1 MTSKKEKFPKHI
13 DSSSP
18 STSENDKISTE
29 QYPTGEYLPF
39 FTIFENIA
47 EGVACCRIIL
57 DNNDKPV
64 DFKYLY
70 VNAAFKRLPGLT
82 ELFGK
87 RSAEVIPGIEEAP
100 SRFFEACN
108 RVALSGGAEKFKFEC
123 KPSETIFS
131 VSVFS
136 DKKRYFTAVFED
148 ITASRHL
155 AKDLNII
162 KDKRHQ
168 KHVEQDVLE
177 SEERY
182 RLLFDSSLDAI
193 LLTAPDGSI
202 YGANPSTCRMFQRS
216 EEEIK
221 QIGRSGLV
229 DTSDPRLARALAER
243 QQTGNFAGELVC
255 IRKDGTKFPGEVF
268 TSVFKD
274 RKGNARTSM
283 IIRDIT
289 KRKLVEEEV
298 RLSEETLRKA
308 QRVGKM
314 SSWRYIPAG
323 ISGDWTKEKFLFLK
337 QEGAPSYER
346 YADIFCSV
354 HPDDSQML
362 YKAMEK
368 AIFQGIDFELQ
379 LRIIRPTGGIGYIHT
394 VCDVSKDEQGN
405 ATELIGTTQDIS
417 AIKTIQQKLENAEE
431 RYRTVVEDQT
441 ELISRFSSE
450 GFLNYANPAY
460 CKFFN
465 IKFEELSGRRWQP
478 VAFEDDRQMIEQQIL
493 HLTPANPVVTV
504 ENRVYKGDGS
514 IRWIQFINRGIFNKA
529 DKLVEIQSV
538 GRDISD
544 LKEIQLSLQQKD
556 QELSEKNRKLE
567 KLNIALE
574 VVIEQKNEQLDSL
587 RSDIVKQYSS
597 FVKPHLEELK
607 DISENWRGNQ
617 YLKLIEQGMQHILT
631 PFAQHIMSL
640 NNQLSPMEI
649 QVATLITRGETI
661 NGVAKELKISAHTVK
676 YHRKNIRFKLGI
688 KNKKINLRSYLLRDD
703 TR

>member
-1 MTSKKEKFPKHI
+1 MTSKKKKFPKHK
-13 DSSSP
+13 DHGAP
-18 STSENDKISTE
+18 STSENNGNSREK
-29 QYPTGEYLPF
+29 YPMDEYLPF
-39 FTIFENIA
+39 FTIFENIS
-47 EGVACCRIIL
+47 EGVACCKIIL
-57 DNNDKPV
+57 DDNDKPV

-82 ELFGK
+82 SLYGK
-87 RSAEVIPGIEEAP
+87 RAAKVIPGIEETH
-100 SRFFEACN
+100 SRFFEVCGH
-108 RVALSGGAEKFKFEC
+108 VALSGMTEKFEFEC
-123 KPSETIFS
+123 KPSGTIFS

-136 DKKRYFTAVFED
+136 DKKEYFTAVFED
-148 ITASRHL
+148 ITASIHL
-155 AKDLNII
+155 AKQLNVA
-162 KDKRHQ
+162 KDISHQ
-168 KHVEQDVLE
+168 KHLEQDLLE

-182 RLLFDSSLDAI
+182 RRLFDSSLDAI

-202 YGANPSTCRMFQRS
+202 YAANPSTCRMFQRS
-216 EEEIK
+216 EEEII

-229 DTSDPRLARALAER
+229 DTSDPKLARALEKR
-243 QQTGNFAGELVC
+243 QQTGKFTGELICV
-255 IRKDGTKFPGEVF
+255 RRDGTKFPGEVF

-274 RKGNARTSM
+274 RNGNTRTSM

-289 KRKLVEEEV
+289 ERKLVEDEI

-314 SSWRYIPAG
+314 SSWRYNPAG

-337 QEGAPSYER
+337 QEGAPSYEK

-354 HPDDSQML
+354 HRDDSPML
-362 YKAMEK
+362 YEAMEK
-368 AIFQGIDFELQ
+368 AIYQGIDFDLQ
-379 LRIIRPTGGIGYIHT
+379 LRTVRPTGEIGYIHT
-394 VCDVSKDEQGN
+394 VCDVSKDEKGN

-417 AIKTIQQKLENAEE
+417 AIKSIQHKFENAEE

-450 GFLNYANPAY
+450 GFLNYANPAF
-460 CKFFN
+460 CKFFD
-465 IKFEELSGRRWQP
+465 IKFEELNGRRWQP
-478 VAFEDDRQMIEQQIL
+478 IAFEDDRQLIEQQISRL
-493 HLTPANPVVTV
+493 KPTNQVVTV

-514 IRWIQFINRGIFNKA
+514 VRWIQFVNRGIFNKA
-529 DKLVEIQSV
+529 NKMVEIQSV

-556 QELSEKNRKLE
+556 KELSEKNRKLE

-574 VVIEQKNEQLDSL
+574 VVIEQKNQQLDTL
-587 RSDIVKQYSS
+587 RSDIAKQYSC

-617 YLKLIEQGMQHILT
+617 YLKLIEQGIQQILT

-640 NNQLSPMEI
+640 NSQLSPMEI
-649 QVATLITRGETI
+649 RVATLITRGQTI

-676 YHRKNIRFKLGI
+676 YHRKNIRSKLGI

-703 TR
+703 NR